1 MAPQIL
7 KKNNEGDGMSYE
19 LETLCR
25 AYIDSDQWGREHIMD
40 TALEQGGRK
49 SKARASSALRL
60 VSSALVD
67 STLDPLDEVV
77 YGLPLSVI
85 RKAVDAK

>member
-1 MAPQIL
+1 
-7 KKNNEGDGMSYE
+7 MSLE

-25 AYIDSDQWGREHIMD
+25 AYIDSDEWGREHIMD
-40 TALEQGGRK
+40 TALEQGGRGV
-49 SKARASSALRL
+49 KARPSSPLRL

-67 STLDPLDEVV
+67 SSLDPLNEVI

-85 RKAVDAK
+85 RKAVDPK